1 MSRTPLLSNAGVT
14 TKPKPEEETRTRH
27 VPPYNVILENDDD
40 HSMQFVVEVLCKALA
55 VSVERA
61 VAVGALTSR

>member
-1 MSRTPLLSNAGVT
+1 MSRTPFMSSAGVT
-14 TKPKPEEETRTRH
+14 TKPKPVEDTRTRH
-27 VPPYNVILENDDD
+27 IPPYNVILENDDD

-61 VAVGALTSR
+61 GTVGALTSR